1 MHVRCALLIFLL
13 TIADAGAQI
22 SFRQVSAGWSGNYL
36 TRADVNGDGAP
47 DLIGTDYGL
56 YVLLNNG
63 DGTFQPPRRSSTGY
77 SIRSPQAADINRDG
91 RIDIVGCAIDG
102 NSVTG
107 PLIWWGDGAGN
118 FTPSAPLATDGC
130 LAVVVGDM
138 NGDGFADIVSVYQQ
152 YPAYGNGV
160 DVFLNDGSGHF
171 SSVVTQGIQI
181 SSAYGLCSF
190 GAAAAGDFDHD
201 GHGDLVLGTTC
212 DGTTSSWGTVVFA
225 RGDGAGHFAFST
237 MHEHENQYN
246 DVVRDD
252 ANQDGAWDALAYGM
266 GFGPHDTTNAEILL
280 FRNSATGSPIS
291 WSETLIDTEGT
302 YNGNGTFLHAG
313 LIADVDGNGAKDVV
327 FTRDIYSYP
336 NVSPEFDLALA
347 QTDGTFG
354 PAQAFP
360 LAESS
365 GSLVAGD
372 FDRDGRIDFAMQSGG
387 NSTTILLNRSAGP
400 TCAADPLFRSVK
412 LCSPAKLSG
421 NTLHLLA
428 NTTAGVVTGMRAYI
442 DNSLVLYTP
451 NDLVNR
457 MLPVPNGGHR
467 ITVTA
472 WDARGSFSS
481 ARWIAV
487 NTSFGCPALST
498 DRTIDFCFPTGNAT
512 IGNPAQIV
520 AAVRT
525 SRVYHGAKIYVDRL
539 AKFSTASKQVSTTLN
554 LALGTHRITVQA
566 SDSQGSFS
574 KTAYVTVR

>member
-1 MHVRCALLIFLL
+1 
-13 TIADAGAQI
+13 
-22 SFRQVSAGWSGNYL
+22 L

-63 DGTFQPPRRSSTGY
+63 DGTFQSPRRSSTGY
-77 SIRSPQAADINRDG
+77 SVRSPQAADINREG
-91 RIDIVGCAIDG
+91 KVDIVGCATDG

-107 PLIWWGDGAGN
+107 PVIWWGDGTGN

-130 LAVVVGDM
+130 LTVVVGDM
-138 NGDGFADIVSVYQQ
+138 NGDGFADIVSVYTQDPG
-152 YPAYGNGV
+152 YSNGV
-160 DVFLNDGSGHF
+160 DVFLNDGRGHF
-171 SSVVTQGIQI
+171 SSVSTQGVQI
-181 SSAYGLCSF
+181 SSAYGSCIFSV
-190 GAAAAGDFDHD
+190 GATAGDFDHD
-201 GHGDLVLGTTC
+201 GHGDLILGTTC

-225 RGDGAGHFAFST
+225 RGDGAGHFTFSI
-237 MHEHENQYN
+237 MHEHENNY
-246 DVVRDD
+246 DFVARDD
-252 ANQDGAWDALAYGM
+252 VDQDGWWDALAYGM

-280 FRNSATGSPIS
+280 FRNSSTGSPIS

-336 NVSPEFDLALA
+336 NVNPEFDLALA
-347 QTDGTFG
+347 QTDGTFA
-354 PAQAFP
+354 PVHAFP
-360 LAESS
+360 LPEPSAN
-365 GSLVAGD
+365 LVAGD

-400 TCAADPLFRSVK
+400 ICAADPLFRSVK
-412 LCSPAKLSG
+412 VCSPAQLSG

-428 NTTAGVVTGMRAYI
+428 NTTAGAATGMKVYI
-442 DNSLVLYTP
+442 ENSLVLYTP

-457 MLPVPNGGHR
+457 MIAIPNGGHR

-481 ARWIAV
+481 ARWINV
-487 NTSFGCPALST
+487 NTSFGCPALT
-498 DRTIDFCFPTGNAT
+498 ADRSISLCFPTSNT
-512 IGNPAQIV
+512 TVGNPTQVV

-525 SRVYHGAKIYVDRL
+525 SRAYHGAKIYVDGTV
-539 AKFSTASKQVSTTLN
+539 KYSTTSKQVNASLN
-554 LALGTHRITVQA
+554 LPLGTHRITVQA
-566 SDSQGSFS
+566 FDSQGSIL
-574 KTAYVTVR
+574 KTVYATVR